1 MKNIFIILFLSNII
15 LISSCTDVIELDLSD
30 QERVLVVEGTVNDI
44 DSVHWLQLSYT
55 GDYFNPELPDYQ
67 SQKGAEVLIFRN
79 GTFLDTMRYNAQN
92 QRFESEFKAIEGESY
107 HIEFTLENGEE
118 YSTTPE
124 EIKPVSDIDS
134 IRYKY
139 QTPQGFFPER
149 WQILIYTQEIPGLGN
164 FYQWRIYLNDEYQ
177 SRPFD
182 MLYANDDLVEGNYI
196 ADFEIFNI
204 NRERYDELK
213 RLKSGPLK
221 VKVEQMGINRN
232 YFNFLQSFQRN
243 AFVGGPFSPPAAEIK
258 GNVFKKG
265 TRERALGYFNALS
278 IRSIELEIPDIY

>member
-1 MKNIFIILFLSNII
+1 MKYLLILISSILF
-15 LISSCTDVIELDLSD
+15 ISSCTDVVELDLSD

-55 GDYFNPELPDYQ
+55 GGYFNPELPDYQ
-67 SQKGAEVLIFRN
+67 SQKNAQVSIFRN
-79 GTFLDTMRYNAQN
+79 AVFLDTMRYNAQN
-92 QRFESEFKAIEGESY
+92 QRFESFFKAIEGEVY
-107 HIEFTLENGEE
+107 HIEFKLENGEE
-118 YSTTPE
+118 YITTPE
-124 EIKPVSDIDS
+124 EIKPVSVIDS
-134 IRYKY
+134 IKYKY

-149 WQILIYTQEIPGLGN
+149 WQILIYTQEIPGTGN
-164 FYQWRIYLNDEYQ
+164 FYQWRVYLNEEYQ

-196 ADFEIFNI
+196 ANFEIFNI
-204 NRERYDELK
+204 VRERYDELK
-213 RLKSGPLK
+213 AIKTGPLK

-232 YFNFLQSFQRN
+232 YFNYLQSFQRN

-278 IRSIELEIPDIY
+278 IRSIELEIPDNY

>member
-1 MKNIFIILFLSNII
+1 MKYLLLLISSILF
-15 LISSCTDVIELDLSD
+15 ISSCTDVVELDLSD

-67 SQKGAEVLIFRN
+67 SQKNAQVLIFRN
-79 GTFLDTMRYNAQN
+79 AVFLDTMRYNAQN
-92 QRFESEFKAIEGESY
+92 QRFESFFKATEGEVY
-107 HIEFTLENGEE
+107 HIEFKLENGEE
-118 YSTTPE
+118 YITTPE
-124 EIKPVSDIDS
+124 EIKPVSVIDS
-134 IRYKY
+134 IKYIY

-149 WQILIYTQEIPGLGN
+149 WQIVIYTQEIPGPGN
-164 FYQWRIYLNDEYQ
+164 FYQWRVYLNEEYQ

-196 ADFEIFNI
+196 ANFEIFNI
-204 NRERYDELK
+204 VRERYDELK
-213 RLKSGPLK
+213 AIKTGPLK

-232 YFNFLQSFQRN
+232 YFNYLQSFQRN

-278 IRSIELEIPDIY
+278 IRSIELEIPDNY

>member
-1 MKNIFIILFLSNII
+1 MKYLLLLISSILF
-15 LISSCTDVIELDLSD
+15 ISSCTDVVELDLSD

-67 SQKGAEVLIFRN
+67 SQKNAQVSIFRN
-79 GTFLDTMRYNAQN
+79 AVLLDTMRYNAQN
-92 QRFESEFKAIEGESY
+92 QRFESFFKATEGEVY
-107 HIEFTLENGEE
+107 HIEFKLENGDE
-118 YSTTPE
+118 YITTPE
-124 EIKPVSDIDS
+124 EIKPVSVIDS
-134 IRYKY
+134 IKYKY

-149 WQILIYTQEIPGLGN
+149 WQILIYTQEIPGPGN
-164 FYQWRIYLNDEYQ
+164 FYQWRVYLNEEYQ

-196 ADFEIFNI
+196 ANFEIFNVV
-204 NRERYDELK
+204 RERYDELK
-213 RLKSGPLK
+213 AIKTGPLK

-232 YFNFLQSFQRN
+232 YFNYLQSFQRN

-278 IRSIELEIPDIY
+278 IRSIELEIPDNY

>member
-1 MKNIFIILFLSNII
+1 MKYLLLLISSILF
-15 LISSCTDVIELDLSD
+15 ISSCTDVVELDLSD

-67 SQKGAEVLIFRN
+67 SQKNAKVSIFRN
-79 GTFLDTMRYNAQN
+79 AVLLDTMRYNAQN
-92 QRFESEFKAIEGESY
+92 QRFESFFKATEGEVY
-107 HIEFTLENGEE
+107 HIEFKLENGDE
-118 YSTTPE
+118 YITTPE
-124 EIKPVSDIDS
+124 EIKPVSVIDS
-134 IRYKY
+134 IKYKY

-149 WQILIYTQEIPGLGN
+149 WQILIYTQEIPGPGN
-164 FYQWRIYLNDEYQ
+164 FYQWRVYLNEEYQ

-196 ADFEIFNI
+196 ANFEIFNVV
-204 NRERYDELK
+204 RERYDELK
-213 RLKSGPLK
+213 AIKTGPLK

-232 YFNFLQSFQRN
+232 YFNYLQSFQRN

-278 IRSIELEIPDIY
+278 IRSIELEIPDNY